1 MYTYPQKN
9 EKDSRDVGPGPAVI
23 KLSKSDNKT
32 LLDLCIHISASPSKN
47 PDLFCKQAKMCSAY
61 LPSEIKNVLHE
72 FKTNGSETGFLL
84 IRGAPLGQI
93 PDTPTTNNQKRG
105 EATILAKIQ
114 AIFVQYISEMV
125 AYEAEGYGRLFQ
137 DIVPVKEMS
146 DKQVSLGNSE
156 LEIHTEQA
164 FSELRPDILSLA
176 CLRGD
181 VNAKTYILP
190 IGSVLEHLPTED
202 IEILKEPLWKT
213 GVDLSF
219 KMNGVEFIEGDVRGP
234 FPIVSQDYTF
244 RFDQD
249 LMKGITDD
257 SDAFIK
263 KIVDIYYAH
272 RCEHCLEPGDVV
284 LVDNNRAVHGRS
296 GYNPKY
302 DGKDRFLIRCF
313 STFDLEKSKYARVNG
328 GRTISSIYS

>member
-1 MYTYPQKN
+1 M
-9 EKDSRDVGPGPAVI
+9 I

-47 PDLFCKQAKMCSAY
+47 PDLFCKQAKMCSDH
-61 LPSEIKNVLHE
+61 LPTEIKNALHN
-72 FKTNGSETGFLL
+72 FRTNGSETGFLL

-105 EATILAKIQ
+105 EATLLAKIQ
-114 AIFVQYISEMV
+114 AIFVQCISEMI

-146 DKQVSLGNSE
+146 NKQVSLGNSE

-181 VNAKTYILP
+181 SEAKTYILP
-190 IGSVLEHLPTED
+190 IGSVLEHLPNEL
-202 IEILKEPLWKT
+202 LKEPLWKT

-219 KMNGVEFIEGDVRGP
+219 KMGAVEFIEGDVRGP
-234 FPIVSQDYTF
+234 FPIVSPDHKF

-249 LMKGITDD
+249 LMKGITNE
-257 SDAFIK
+257 SDALIK

-272 RCEHCLEPGDVV
+272 RCEHCLEPGDIV

-296 GYNPKY
+296 GFNPKY

-313 STFDLEKSKYARVNG
+313 STFDFEKSEYARANG
-328 GRTISSIYS
+328 GRTISAIYS